1 MAASDSS
8 LELLDEVCIY
18 SQLPEWR
25 HSEFHTVKGLRRE
38 RRDLPFPMAILN
50 GEIDQEGYTGALSHF
65 CLKS

>member
-18 SQLPEWR
+18 SQLPECQ
-25 HSEFHTVKGLRRE
+25 HSDCHTVKGLRRE

-50 GEIDQEGYTGALSHF
+50 GEIGQEGHTSALSHF
-65 CLKS
+65 C